1 MLFRS
6 RLILAPGFS
15 TAAEL
20 TSLSGR
26 GVGMDV
32 VKSSVDALRGSLDIH
47 SAPGQGTTMRLCLP
61 LTLAIIDGFQ
71 VGVAGS
77 TFILPLDA
85 VVECIELPASAGADG
100 YLDLRGQVL
109 PFLRLR
115 ALFGLEGVPPA
126 RQNVVVV
133 RFGGRQAGIAVDRL
147 LGECQ
152 AVIKPLG
159 PLFERVAGIAGSTI
173 LGSGE
178 VALILDVPQLV
189 QRAIAHEGRDTGG
202 APRARFLAA

>member
-1 MLFRS
+1 M
-6 RLILAPGFS
+6 
-15 TAAEL
+15 
-20 TSLSGR
+20 
-26 GVGMDV
+26 
-32 VKSSVDALRGSLDIH
+32 
-47 SAPGQGTTMRLCLP
+47 
-61 LTLAIIDGFQ
+61 
-71 VGVAGS
+71 
-77 TFILPLDA
+77 
-85 VVECIELPASAGADG
+85 
-100 YLDLRGQVL
+100 
-109 PFLRLR
+109 
-115 ALFGLEGVPPA
+115 
-126 RQNVVVV
+126 VVV
-133 RFGGRQAGIAVDRL
+133 RFGGRQAGIAVDHL

>member
-1 MLFRS
+1 MPYQFASRTAGLRSSAIRDLLKVTEMPDMLS
-6 RLILAPGFS
+6 LAG
-15 TAAEL
+15 
-20 TSLSGR
+20 G
-26 GVGMDV
+26 
-32 VKSSVDALRGSLDIH
+32 
-47 SAPGQGTTMRLCLP
+47 LP
-61 LTLAIIDGFQ
+61 TPDSFP
-71 VGVAGS
+71 
-77 TFILPLDA
+77 LP
-85 VVECIELPASAGADG
+85 
-100 YLDLRGQVL
+100 DLR
-109 PFLRLR
+109 RE
-115 ALFGLEGVPPA
+115 A
-126 RQNVVVV
+126 
-133 RFGGRQAGIAVDRL
+133 DRL